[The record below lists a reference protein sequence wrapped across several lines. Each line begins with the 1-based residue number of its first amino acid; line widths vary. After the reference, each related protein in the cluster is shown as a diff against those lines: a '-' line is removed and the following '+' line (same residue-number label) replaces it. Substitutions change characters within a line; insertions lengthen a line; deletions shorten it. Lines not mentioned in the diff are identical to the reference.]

1 MIFSKETTLTITLLD
16 HQLHFLTKEIVYLIS
31 FRFREFTAYY
41 SLIYKPNETN
51 EVQEHQPNLLHDCLM
66 KGNNGNSNYLKIIK
80 MMNSNEKMQ
89 CPKIYRA
96 LSIIPLTNLDFERN
110 IPIIYSFSF
119 FSFRSEK
126 ELLEEIC
133 RHVREN

>member
-1 MIFSKETTLTITLLD
+1 
-16 HQLHFLTKEIVYLIS
+16 
-31 FRFREFTAYY
+31 
-41 SLIYKPNETN
+41 
-51 EVQEHQPNLLHDCLM
+51 M

-119 FSFRSEK
+119 FSFRSGK